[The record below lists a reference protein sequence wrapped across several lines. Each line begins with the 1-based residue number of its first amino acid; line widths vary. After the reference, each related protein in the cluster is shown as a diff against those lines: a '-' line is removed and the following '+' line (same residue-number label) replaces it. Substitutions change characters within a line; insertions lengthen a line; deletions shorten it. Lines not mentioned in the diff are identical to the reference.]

1 MTSSGLRT
9 AGRLF
14 GIDLAGLFKDDED
27 GGGGLNLNPFLSFST
42 TSKGRGGA
50 LSFRPLRS

>member
-27 GGGGLNLNPFLSFST
+27 GGGGLNLNPFLSFT
-42 TSKGRGGA
+42 NTGKGRGGA
-50 LSFRPLRS
+50 